1 MCSILIYSFDIYTY
15 IYSDVYIVLCRQRV
29 RSLKKKTQK
38 ETDILCSI
46 LQNTILRHQT
56 MHISRKDFAIIKRT
70 PTPLKKTLNLLIV
83 RNSYTFIHNIILTIY
98 ITILNFIYIYI
109 SIHPFPII
117 KFQKTNINL
126 LWN

>member
-1 MCSILIYSFDIYTY
+1 
-15 IYSDVYIVLCRQRV
+15 
-29 RSLKKKTQK
+29 
-38 ETDILCSI
+38 
-46 LQNTILRHQT
+46 

-117 KFQKTNINL
+117 KFQKRTSIYCGISPLLYQQITPNNIYIINKKKTSSPIGFRSNKIITETNVRNFYQQTML
-126 LWN
+126 